1 MIMPQDNTR
10 LKVLD
15 TVQAAIAEGKP
26 VVALESTIISHGM
39 PYPQNLETAR
49 QVEDVVRQ
57 HGAVP
62 ATIAIIAGEACI
74 GLNEQQLE
82 HLASTGTKVRKV
94 SRRDLPFVLASKMDG
109 ATTVSATMLLAAAAG
124 ISVFVT
130 GGIGGV
136 HRGGEASMDISADL
150 TELSRTP
157 VAVVLDIPRTLE
169 FLETQGVCVA
179 VMGSDEFPAF
189 FTPHSG
195 CRAPCRIDTPEQA
208 ASMLLA
214 AGQVKGLHN
223 SGMLLCCPIPEQFAA
238 EGQQIESAIN
248 TALDEATAQGVAGN
262 EVTPF
267 LLERI
272 RSLTGGASL
281 AANIKLVMNN
291 AAIGAQMAKAYA
303 HQKKHVSCLG
313 RSKL

>member
-1 MIMPQDNTR
+1 MSGNFWHLCRHGNLIKCFR
-10 LKVLD
+10 LEGFLQEVNISYEDCTLPCWHDICLGVGRLGVKGYMLANG
-15 TVQAAIAEGKP
+15 AAGNF
-26 VVALESTIISHGM
+26 ALS
-39 PYPQNLETAR
+39 Q
-49 QVEDVVRQ
+49 
-57 HGAVP
+57 
-62 ATIAIIAGEACI
+62 
-74 GLNEQQLE
+74 
-82 HLASTGTKVRKV
+82 V
-94 SRRDLPFVLASKMDG
+94 SRRDLPVVLASKMDG

-124 ISVFVT
+124 ISIFVT

-157 VAVVLDIPRTLE
+157 VAVVCAGAKSVLDIPRTLE

-195 CRAPCRIDTPEQA
+195 CRAPCRIDSPEQA

-214 AGQVKGLHN
+214 AGQVQGLHN

-238 EGQQIESAIN
+238 EGQQIESAISA
-248 TALDEATAQGVAGN
+248 ALDEATAQGIAGS

-281 AANIKLVMNN
+281 VANIKLVMNN
-291 AAIGAQMAKAYA
+291 AAIGAQMAKSYV
-303 HQKKHVSCLG
+303 HQKKHNSCQG
-313 RSKL
+313 RSRL